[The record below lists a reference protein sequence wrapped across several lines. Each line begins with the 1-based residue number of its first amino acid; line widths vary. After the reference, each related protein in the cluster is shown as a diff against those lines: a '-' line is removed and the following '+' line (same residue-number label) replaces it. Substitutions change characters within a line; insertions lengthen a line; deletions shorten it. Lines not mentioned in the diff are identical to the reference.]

1 MSTVSLYLVREFAAA
16 STGVFLAILVTWLS
30 ADSLLHVGD
39 VSDQGAGALRT
50 VLLRS
55 LDIFPLG
62 VPTACVIGAV
72 WSLSRAVRF
81 REITA
86 IRAGGIPLKTA
97 LLPILLV
104 SLAVAGA
111 LALFEDRA
119 LVPARQSL
127 LSNGDDETGRSN
139 APRQLA
145 GRWWHATGTSI
156 LSAGSYSAET
166 GALHDVTVFDLDA
179 SRQIRRR
186 IDAEVAEHVDGVVWE
201 FRGARVRDFE
211 GPTGMRETVSASLR
225 LDLGVTGA
233 EMERAYPPIEATS
246 LHKLARRIREHRGNE
261 SALVALEAAFHGRL
275 AQPLA
280 VVVLV
285 LLALPFAIGDVERGD
300 SLPRALLWALAASG
314 AFWLVWT
321 LALLVARAGLVPAAL
336 PVWGALLGFGALGA
350 WRFRAVRE

>member
-1 MSTVSLYLVREFAAA
+1 VSIVSLYLVREFAVA
-16 STGVFLAILVTWLS
+16 SAGVFLAILVTWVS
-30 ADSLLHVGD
+30 ADSLLHVDD
-39 VSDQGAGALRT
+39 VSDQGVGALRA

-62 VPTACVIGAV
+62 IPTACVIGAV
-72 WSLSRAVRF
+72 WSLTRAVRF

-97 LLPILLV
+97 LLPMLLF
-104 SLAVAGA
+104 SLGIAGA
-111 LALFEDRA
+111 LAFFEDRA

-127 LSNGDDETGRSN
+127 LSAGAEEGERPN
-139 APRQLA
+139 APRQIA
-145 GRWWHATGTSI
+145 GRWWYSTGTSI
-156 LSAGSYSAET
+156 LSAGEYAPES
-166 GALHDVTVFDLDA
+166 GMLKDVTVFDLDP

-186 IDAEVAEHVDGVVWE
+186 IDAEVAEHVEGVVWE
-201 FRGARVRDFE
+201 FREARVRDFQ
-211 GPTGMRETVSASLR
+211 GPTGMQERVSASLR

-233 EMERAYPPIEATS
+233 QMERAAPPVEATS

-261 SALVALEAAFHGRL
+261 AAGVALEAAFHGRL

-285 LLALPFAIGDVERGD
+285 LLALPFAIGDAERGD

-321 LALLVARAGLVPAAL
+321 LALLVARAGLVPPAL
-336 PVWGALLGFGALGA
+336 PVWGALLGFGAFGA
-350 WRFRAVRE
+350 WRFRALRE